1 MKLKHELL
9 EFIKNIPDALPGLL
23 ETKQAHIRRLRG
35 YPKNFS
41 QKSFYTTLK
50 RMEKDKLIKKP
61 VNSRGLNSYVITT
74 EGEKALVRNKKLK
87 RRTDEFLT
95 LVVFDIPEEK
105 RRARDTFRRFML
117 KNGFN
122 ILQKSVLIGPFE
134 FSRYCETLV
143 KDLEIDKY
151 VTICSVKVDNF
162 SFN

>member
-1 MKLKHELL
+1 M
-9 EFIKNIPDALPGLL
+9 PRLL
-23 ETKQAHIRRLRG
+23 ETKHAHIRRLRG
-35 YPKNFS
+35 YPEYTSLKKFS
-41 QKSFYTTLK
+41 EKSFYTTLR

-61 VNSRGLNSYVITT
+61 VYSRGLNSYIITAR
-74 EGEKALVRNKKLK
+74 GEKMLAENRKLK

-134 FSRYCETLV
+134 FSEDCKVLV
-143 KDLEIDKY
+143 KDLAIDRY
-151 VTICSVKVDNF
+151 VTVCSVKVDNF